1 MEEEIMKDK
10 IMSLKEAVELY
21 VEDGYLV
28 GIGGLSFWRK
38 AAAATREIIRQ
49 KKKNLGVVSFVGG
62 MCADMLIGAGCLDR
76 IRTSFIGMELF
87 GLAPNHRRAVGAGQ
101 LRVIE
106 ESEATIALG
115 LKAIYLKLPF
125 LPLRGILESDVLKVR
140 DDIKEFNCPLTGD
153 KLVAC
158 PPIQVDVA
166 IIHVPYAD
174 EKGNGNIQ
182 GPVWLDDDLAKT
194 AKKTILTCERIVE
207 TEDIIHYQG
216 KGQIPMQSV
225 DAVVRVPFGAHPT
238 SCYPYYTYDADAIM
252 KYIKLCQGPE
262 GYKEFEKDYI
272 QLPAEDAYLEKIGG
286 VKEILKI
293 LL

>member
-1 MEEEIMKDK
+1 MKDK
-10 IMSLKEAVELY
+10 IMKLTEAVDLC
-21 VEDGYLV
+21 VTDGDLV

-38 AAAATREIIRQ
+38 AYATAREIIRQ
-49 KKKNLGVVSFVGG
+49 KKKDLGVLSFVGG
-62 MCADMLIGAGCLDR
+62 LVEDSLIGAGCANR

-87 GLAPNHRRAVGAGQ
+87 GLAPNHRRAVGEGK

-140 DDIKEFNCPLTGD
+140 EDIKEFNCPLTGE

-225 DAVVRVPFGAHPT
+225 EAVVRLPYGAHPT
-238 SCYPYYTYDADAIM
+238 SCYPFYTYDADAIM
-252 KYIKLCQGPE
+252 KYIEFCQTAE
-262 GYKEFEKDYI
+262 GYKQYEKDCI
-272 QLPAEDAYLEKIGG
+272 SLSTQEAYLEKIGG
-286 VKEILKI
+286 VKELLK
-293 LL
+293 LML

>member
-1 MEEEIMKDK
+1 
-10 IMSLKEAVELY
+10 MSLKEAVEIY
-21 VEDGYLV
+21 VDDGDLV

-38 AAAATREIIRQ
+38 AAATTREIIRQ

-62 MCADMLIGAGCLDR
+62 ICADMLIGADCLDR

-87 GLAPNHRRAVGAGQ
+87 GLAPNHRRAVASGQ

-125 LPLRGILESDVLKVR
+125 LPIRGILESDVLKVR
-140 DDIKEFNCPLTGD
+140 EDLKEFTCPLTGD

-194 AKKTILTCERIVE
+194 ARKTILTCERIVE

-225 DAVVRVPFGAHPT
+225 DAIVRVPFGAHPT
-238 SCYPYYTYDADAIM
+238 SCYPFYTYDADAIM
-252 KYIKLCQGPE
+252 KYINLCQTVE
-262 GYKEFEKDYI
+262 GYKEFEKEYI
-272 QLPAEDAYLEKIGG
+272 AVPTQDEYLEKVGG
-286 VKEILKI
+286 IKEILKI
-293 LL
+293 ML

>member
-1 MEEEIMKDK
+1 
-10 IMSLKEAVELY
+10 MSMKEAVELY
-21 VEDGYLV
+21 VEDGDLV

-49 KKKNLGVVSFVGG
+49 KKKNLGVISFVGG
-62 MCADMLIGAGCLDR
+62 ICADMLIGAGSLDR

-87 GLAPNHRRAVGAGQ
+87 GLAPNHRRAVGEGK
-101 LRVIE
+101 LKVIE
-106 ESEATIALG
+106 ESEASIALG

-125 LPLRGILESDVLKVR
+125 LPLRGILETDVLKVR
-140 DDIKEFNCPLTGD
+140 DDMKVFNCPLTGE

-194 AKKTILTCERIVE
+194 AKKTIVTCERIVE

-216 KGQIPMQSV
+216 KGQIPMQKV
-225 DAVVRVPFGAHPT
+225 DAIVKAPFGAHPT
-238 SCYPYYTYDADAIM
+238 SCYPFYTYDADAIM
-252 KYIKLCQGPE
+252 KYINMCQSAE
-262 GYKEFEKDYI
+262 GYKEYEKEYI
-272 QLPAEDAYLEKIGG
+272 ALKTQEEYLEKIGG
-286 VKEILKI
+286 IKEILKI
-293 LL
+293 ML

>member
-1 MEEEIMKDK
+1 MKDK
-10 IMSLKEAVELY
+10 IISLKEAVELY
-21 VEDGYLV
+21 VKDGDLI

-49 KKKNLGVVSFVGG
+49 KKKKLGVVSFVGG
-62 MCADMLIGAGCLDR
+62 ICTDMLIGAGCLDR
-76 IRTSFIGMELF
+76 VRTSFIGMELF
-87 GLAPNHRRAVGAGQ
+87 GLAPNHRRAVGEGQ
-101 LRVIE
+101 LKVIE

-140 DDIKEFNCPLTGD
+140 EDIKEFNCPLTGN

-182 GPVWLDDDLAKT
+182 GAVWLDDDLAKT
-194 AKKTILTCERIVE
+194 AKKTIVTCERIVE

-216 KGQIPMQSV
+216 KGQIPMQKV
-225 DAVVRVPFGAHPT
+225 DAVVKVPFGAHPT
-238 SCYPYYTYDADAIM
+238 SCYPFYTYDADAIM
-252 KYIKLCQGPE
+252 KYINFCKTSD
-262 GYKEFEKDYI
+262 GYRDYEKEYI
-272 QLPAEDAYLEKIGG
+272 RLTTQEEYLEKIGG
-286 VKEILKI
+286 IKEILKI
-293 LL
+293 ML

>member
-1 MEEEIMKDK
+1 
-10 IMSLKEAVELY
+10 MSLPEAVELIN
-21 VEDGYLV
+21 DGDLI

-38 AAAATREIIRQ
+38 ACATAREIIRQ
-49 KKKNLGVVSFVGG
+49 KKKNLGVVTFVGG
-62 MCADMLIGAGCLDR
+62 FCSDILIGAGCLDR
-76 IRTSFIGMELF
+76 MRASFMGMELF
-87 GLAPNHRRAVGAGQ
+87 GLAPSHRKAVESGR
-101 LRVIE
+101 LRVFE
-106 ESEATIALG
+106 ETEATIALG

-125 LPLRGILESDVLKVR
+125 LPLRGILETDILKVR
-140 DDIKEFNCPLTGD
+140 KDMKIFDCPLTGD

-225 DAVVRVPFGAHPT
+225 DAVVKVPFGAHPT
-238 SCYPYYTYDADAIM
+238 SCFPFYTYDADHIM
-252 KYIKLCQGPE
+252 KYINYCNSPGGFNDYE
-262 GYKEFEKDYI
+262 KEYI
-272 QLPAEDAYLEKIGG
+272 RSPTQEEYLENVGG
-286 VKEILKI
+286 VKEIFKI
-293 LL
+293 LC

>member
-1 MEEEIMKDK
+1 
-10 IMSLKEAVELY
+10 MSLEEAVGLIN
-21 VEDGYLV
+21 DGDLI

-38 AAAATREIIRQ
+38 AAATTREIIRQ
-49 KKKNLGVVSFVGG
+49 KKRELGVLSFVGG
-62 MCADMLIGAGCLDR
+62 FCEDQLIGAGCLNR
-76 IRTSFIGMELF
+76 IRTSFTGMELF
-87 GLAPNHRRAVGAGQ
+87 GLAPNHRRAVETGQ
-101 LRVIE
+101 IKVYE
-106 ESEATIALG
+106 ETEASIALG

-125 LPLRGILESDVLKVR
+125 LPLRGILETDILKVR
-140 DDIKEFNCPLTGD
+140 EDMKEFNCPLTGD

-194 AKKTILTCERIVE
+194 AKKTILTCEKIVE
-207 TEDIIHYQG
+207 TEDIIHLQG

-225 DAVVRVPFGAHPT
+225 DAIVKVPFGAHPT
-238 SCYPYYTYDADAIM
+238 SCYPFYTFDANTIM
-252 KYIKLCQGPE
+252 KYMEYCQTPE
-262 GYKEFEKDYI
+262 GFQQYEEEFID
-272 QLPAEDAYLEKIGG
+272 LPGHEEYLEKIGG
-286 VKEILKI
+286 IKEILKI